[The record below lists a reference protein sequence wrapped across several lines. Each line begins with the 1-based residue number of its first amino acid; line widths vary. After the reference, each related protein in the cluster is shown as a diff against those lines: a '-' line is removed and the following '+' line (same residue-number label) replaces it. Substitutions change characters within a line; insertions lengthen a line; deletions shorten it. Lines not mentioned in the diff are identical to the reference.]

1 MSSELPDSSF
11 PRFTIVSAVYNV
23 APYLDDFIDSLEK
36 QTFGLDGVQIVMV
49 DDGSTDDS
57 RSILERWR
65 DRRPELVTVL
75 SKPNGGQASARN
87 LGLEHARG
95 EWITFTDP
103 DDMLEP
109 NTFAEVDKFLHKFPE
124 TELVALSRTVFYEKT
139 QTFGRHPL
147 HRHFAKRNLLRDL
160 DHHPQ
165 FFFGSAPCAFF
176 RRSVIEREKLRFSE
190 LIKPNFEDGYFCN
203 DYLLRVPRPLV
214 GFVSTTQYV
223 YRKRADDS
231 STLNRSRLHPG
242 RFTAVLEHGYLGLLR
257 DALEQRGHIPE

>member
-11 PRFTIVSAVYNV
+11 PRLTIVSAVYNV

-95 EWITFTDP
+95 EGITFTDP

-109 NTFAEVDKFLHKFPE
+109 NAFAEIDKFLRQFPG
-124 TELVALSRTVFYEKT
+124 TELVALSRTIYFEKT
-139 QTFGRHPL
+139 GKYGKHPL
-147 HRHFAKRNLLRDL
+147 HRHFAAR
-160 DHHPQ
+160 
-165 FFFGSAPCAFF
+165 
-176 RRSVIEREKLRFSE
+176 KL
-190 LIKPNFEDGYFCN
+190 
-203 DYLLRVPRPLV
+203 V
-214 GFVSTTQYV
+214 
-223 YRKRADDS
+223 
-231 STLNRSRLHPG
+231 
-242 RFTAVLEHGYLGLLR
+242 
-257 DALEQRGHIPE
+257 